1 MSRFYGLYMS
11 IKTFRFN
18 HKWALQCSR
27 DKRGALCLW
36 LFSSYSKLFLVC
48 KYVQILR
55 EKNLFVTIK
64 FTLGGTCVFN
74 MSKKKKYTANI
85 FTSKITFCHC
95 APIFNLLPLLCICT
109 SCGAALSGCVKSG
122 ADVVLG
128 PPHVLWEVSFRFWV
142 TWSISSW
149 QEN

>member
-36 LFSSYSKLFLVC
+36 LFSIYSKLFLVC

-85 FTSKITFCHC
+85 FTVKNSTVYCV
-95 APIFNLLPLLCICT
+95 PIFNIFPLLCT
-109 SCGAALSGCVKSG
+109 SCGARPRTPINQRYLKIW
-122 ADVVLG
+122 ADVADKICF
-128 PPHVLWEVSFRFWV
+128 SC
-142 TWSISSW
+142 I
-149 QEN
+149 